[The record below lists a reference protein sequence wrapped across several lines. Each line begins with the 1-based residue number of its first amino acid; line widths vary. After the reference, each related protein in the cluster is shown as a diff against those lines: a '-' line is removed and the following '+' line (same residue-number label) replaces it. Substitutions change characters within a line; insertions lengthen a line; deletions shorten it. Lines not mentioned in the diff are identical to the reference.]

1 MLICNKE
8 TFTLILLPSKF
19 VWLYLWCCCFYLARE
34 FINYIAEAI
43 EEKAAGIV
51 AGKSIMSILQDG
63 TKAWK
68 DNKEEMLVLVGIE
81 RSGVPVSYV
90 VSLLEMA
97 AFGGAS
103 AEFLKLL

>member
-1 MLICNKE
+1 
-8 TFTLILLPSKF
+8 
-19 VWLYLWCCCFYLARE
+19 
-34 FINYIAEAI
+34 
-43 EEKAAGIV
+43 
-51 AGKSIMSILQDG
+51 MSILQDG

-90 VSLLEMA
+90 VPLLEMA

>member
-1 MLICNKE
+1 
-8 TFTLILLPSKF
+8 
-19 VWLYLWCCCFYLARE
+19 
-34 FINYIAEAI
+34 
-43 EEKAAGIV
+43 
-51 AGKSIMSILQDG
+51 MSILQDG